1 MHALFRQKSLNEN
14 SNELTHTR
22 EGNKVNIQSIL
33 LSKTCGCNDLFLQIR
48 MFSMKFQLIYIQTEI

>member
-33 LSKTCGCNDLFLQIR
+33 LSKTCGCNDLFLQVR
-48 MFSMKFQLIYIQTEI
+48 MFSMKF